1 MLARLTSLV
10 LVAGAL
16 WTAGAALPSNTV
28 LADDAAPPAAVPG
41 TWEKRQYSFVFMG
54 FTSIYSCDG
63 LADKLKTLLIAA
75 GARADAKSMPGAC
88 SNGFG
93 RPDKFATAYLTFYT
107 LVPNGTVAGGDGTA
121 ATGDAK
127 PVDGSWK
134 EVRLGALSPRQLQL
148 GDCELVEQ
156 FRNNVLPLLSTRNV
170 ENNMTCIP
178 HQLSG
183 SQIDLKFETF
193 AATPKKPAVAPAT
206 ARAGA

>member
-1 MLARLTSLV
+1 LELIIMFARLTSML

-16 WTAGAALPSNTV
+16 WTSGAALPSSGAR
-28 LADDAAPPAAVPG
+28 ADDSAPPPVPG
-41 TWEKRQYSFVFMG
+41 SWEKRQYSFVFMG
-54 FTSIYSCDG
+54 FTSTYSCDG
-63 LADKLKTLLIAA
+63 LADKLKTLLLTA
-75 GARADAKSMPGAC
+75 GARADAKSLPGAC
-88 SNGFG
+88 ANGFG

-107 LVPNGTVAGGDGTA
+107 LVPNGTA
-121 ATGDAK
+121 AAGDAK
-127 PVDGSWK
+127 PVDGNWK
-134 EVRLGALSPRQLQL
+134 EVRLSALSPRQLQL

-193 AATPKKPAVAPAT
+193 AAVPKKPAAAPAT
-206 ARAGA
+206 ARTGA